1 MSLIV
6 KEKDGEYLFSEK
18 GDKYLFSVSVFLT
31 LYCLVKREGRH
42 FYMGIINWSS
52 VHIPGVKELSQAL
65 KEKDEMNSQ
74 FLCSPLNYCVVK
86 LEGRCF
92 SIFYDGLVLCAFYV
106 YKRKCPRP

>member
-1 MSLIV
+1 MSLTV
-6 KEKDGEYLFSEK
+6 KEKDGKYLFSEK
-18 GDKYLFSVSVFLT
+18 DDKYLFSVLVSLT

-65 KEKDEMNSQ
+65 KEKGEMNSQ
-74 FLCSPLNYCVVK
+74 FLCSPLNYCLVK

-92 SIFYDGLVLCAFYV
+92 SIFYDRLVLCAFYMV
-106 YKRKCPRP
+106 